1 MKHNPDPTV
10 HEILREIPYGI
21 YVVGVHSGDDGNF
34 NALLVSWLAQCSFDP
49 PMIMIAVRRGTR
61 SYDLIKEGK
70 VFSVN
75 LIDKKEEELARHFV
89 KPSDRIGDKLEKT
102 SHIRERTG
110 APILPQAF
118 AFLECEVRGFY
129 EPGDH
134 AIVIGEVVNA
144 AHPGS
149 GQVLTC
155 SDLHWHYAG

>member
-1 MKHNPDPTV
+1 MKHDPNLTV

-21 YVVGVHSGDDGNF
+21 YVVGIRGKDRAV

-49 PMIMIAVRRGTR
+49 PLIMIAVRRGTR

-75 LIDKKEEELARHFV
+75 LIDKSEEELARHFV
-89 KPSDRIGDKLEKT
+89 KPSERIGEKLEKT
-102 SHIRERTG
+102 DHLEERTG

-118 AFLECEVRGFY
+118 AYLECNVREMH

-144 AHPGS
+144 GQPGK
-149 GQVLTC
+149 GRVLMC